1 MTKNHVGRRSKYR
14 KNSPAK
20 IGRDLTVRV
29 KTARG
34 RKHSSTK
41 WLQRQLNDPYVAA
54 AKRAGLRSR
63 SAFKL
68 EELDD
73 KFNILKPNM
82 RVVELGAAPGGW
94 TQIIVDR
101 LGINNSGTKSNIVSV
116 DLLEMQPVPGAK
128 ILQLDFMSDD
138 AIKIIKKTL
147 GGEADVVL
155 SDMAPKITG
164 HTVTDHL
171 RIMSLTE
178 NAHAFAKEV
187 LIDGGCFVSKV
198 FQGGTEKNLLT
209 EIKMSFGKVR
219 HAKPP
224 SSRTESSE
232 MFIVAMDYS
241 RS

>member
-101 LGINNSGTKSNIVSV
+101 LGINNSETKSNVVSV
-116 DLLEMQPVPGAK
+116 DLLEMRPVPGAK

-138 AIKIIKKTL
+138 AIKIINL
-147 GGEADVVL
+147 
-155 SDMAPKITG
+155 
-164 HTVTDHL
+164 DHVNIL
-171 RIMSLTE
+171 KFPHL
-178 NAHAFAKEV
+178 
-187 LIDGGCFVSKV
+187 V
-198 FQGGTEKNLLT
+198 FIQ
-209 EIKMSFGKVR
+209 
-219 HAKPP
+219 
-224 SSRTESSE
+224 
-232 MFIVAMDYS
+232 
-241 RS
+241 